1 MLAYKNN
8 NNQSVLSELQC
19 LKGKFVALEQE
30 NQHLLGNLQQ
40 ITIEKQQQ
48 HGELTLRVQKLEVTI
63 VLLQQGTRIQGI
75 LKEPKI
81 NLPMKIDGMQPQFR
95 GVLKFSNSNA
105 SFSISNGC
113 ITSDVSR
120 HIT

>member
-48 HGELTLRVQKLEVTI
+48 HEVLTLQVQQFEATI
-63 VLLQQGTRIQGI
+63 VSLQQQGSSTQGI

-81 NLPMKIDGMQPQFR
+81 SLPLKFDGTQSQFR
-95 GVLKFSNSNA
+95 GFPNQVRLV
-105 SFSISNGC
+105 I
-113 ITSDVSR
+113 
-120 HIT
+120 

>member
-48 HGELTLRVQKLEVTI
+48 HEELTLRVQQSLQ
-63 VLLQQGTRIQGI
+63 QQGTRTQGI
-75 LKEPKI
+75 LKEPNI
-81 NLPMKIDGMQPQFR
+81 SLPMKFDGTRP
-95 GVLKFSNSNA
+95 
-105 SFSISNGC
+105 
-113 ITSDVSR
+113 
-120 HIT
+120 